1 MLQAWESVLHVIRS
15 CIGQSFKTVTSF
27 HEQGWPHASGLTT
40 VDLNAMPVTSD
51 AAVSN
56 GYLAGSLT
64 NTTELVT
71 PKRCTAYPNDPINS
85 LKNNMKPTSNITK
98 PKLQRYSQREL
109 REIAANIEEYRR
121 NLKEE
126 YAWED
131 FEGHIH
137 VEERMLRGVHNE
149 HLHAMAKQLYMN
161 GARKQKGKA
170 GLTLQVIGQTICQED
185 PR

>member
-1 MLQAWESVLHVIRS
+1 MD
-15 CIGQSFKTVTSF
+15 TSSAALKC
-27 HEQGWPHASGLTT
+27 QPGLGLII
-40 VDLNAMPVTSD
+40 VVHNAMPVTSD

-71 PKRCTAYPNDPINS
+71 PKRCTAYPNDPIN
-85 LKNNMKPTSNITK
+85 LPKNNMKPTSNTTK
-98 PKLQRYSQREL
+98 LKLQRYSQREL